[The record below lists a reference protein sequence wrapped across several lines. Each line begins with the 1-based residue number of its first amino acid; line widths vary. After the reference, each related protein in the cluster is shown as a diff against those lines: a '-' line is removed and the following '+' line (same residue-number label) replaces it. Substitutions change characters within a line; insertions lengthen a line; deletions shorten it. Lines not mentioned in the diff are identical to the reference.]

1 MKLSNTLKYHLDY
14 IEAPP
19 TGVRVKAINSTAI
32 RVWWTPPNPQQIN
45 GINQGY
51 KIQAWLYD
59 VSDGEEKE
67 SEARMITVPPS
78 LLDPLAEQR

>member
-1 MKLSNTLKYHLDY
+1 MKYHLGH

-19 TGVRVKAINSTAI
+19 TNVRVKSINSTAI

-78 LLDPLAEQR
+78 LLDPLAEQRYKPNK